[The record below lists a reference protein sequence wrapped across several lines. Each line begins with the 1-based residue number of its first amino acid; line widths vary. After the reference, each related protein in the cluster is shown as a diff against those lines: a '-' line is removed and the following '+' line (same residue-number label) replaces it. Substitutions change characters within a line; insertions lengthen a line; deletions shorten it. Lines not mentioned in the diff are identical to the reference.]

1 MKSVV
6 LEESDP
12 ECRIYY
18 VDGCQRKQ
26 NETSKNVMELYARL
40 VTEVME
46 NRDDFHTMH
55 FNCIVYFLCRRS
67 SV

>member
-1 MKSVV
+1 MKSVG
-6 LEESDP
+6 LEEDDP

-26 NETSKNVMELYARL
+26 NETMKNVMQLCAKL

-46 NRDDFHTMH
+46 NRDDFSTQ
-55 FNCIVYFLCRRS
+55 
-67 SV
+67 